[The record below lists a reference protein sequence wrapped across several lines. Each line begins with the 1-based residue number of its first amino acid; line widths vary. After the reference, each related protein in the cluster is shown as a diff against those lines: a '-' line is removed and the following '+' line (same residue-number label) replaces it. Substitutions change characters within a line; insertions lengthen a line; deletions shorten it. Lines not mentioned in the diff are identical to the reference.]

1 MLKYVL
7 IYNEETGL
15 WDGEFINNDDVIFS
29 ASDKNTDDVIN
40 KINWQAFHVSMNK
53 QFNQNSNSI
62 MIERRYYV

>member
-53 QFNQNSNSI
+53 Q
-62 MIERRYYV
+62 V